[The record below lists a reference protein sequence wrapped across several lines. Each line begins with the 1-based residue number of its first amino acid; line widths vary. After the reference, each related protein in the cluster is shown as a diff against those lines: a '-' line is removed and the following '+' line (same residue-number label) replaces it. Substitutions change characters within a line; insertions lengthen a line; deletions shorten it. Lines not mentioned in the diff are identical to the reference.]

1 MKALTIKPLKATEK
15 KMKKKCPIGRQFI
28 KEQGLSRTRFSDASV
43 QLVGL
48 EVSVTAMKDTAV
60 LNLSCPD
67 ILPSVARGDSLR
79 AVFRLRFYAPQCF
92 GSHDYFRRQLE
103 REERDLKVG

>member
-1 MKALTIKPLKATEK
+1 MKSLTIKPLKATEK
-15 KMKKKCPIGRQFI
+15 KMKKKKKKCPIGRQFI

-67 ILPSVARGDSLR
+67 ILPSVARG
-79 AVFRLRFYAPQCF
+79 
-92 GSHDYFRRQLE
+92 E
-103 REERDLKVG
+103 